1 MPTELTPREAIIK
14 LNRIRTDKGE
24 RPPEIDMAIRAINCC
39 MIKRK
44 PDLNIHDDPLCP
56 NCRAFVKMFTGE
68 FCPKCGQALDW
79 SELKC
84 KT

>member
-1 MPTELTPREAIIK
+1 MSTDITPREAIIR
-14 LNRIRTDKGE
+14 LNKIRTDKGE
-24 RPPEIDMAIRAINCC
+24 RPPEIDMAIRAINRC
-39 MIKRK
+39 MVKRK

-79 SELKC
+79 RN
-84 KT
+84 T